1 MQNLP
6 QLPDRWLPLSH
17 RLDKAGIYADE
28 LKTSMHI
35 FHNMH
40 DASHPKETTHTK
52 YETCITWVRGVCGS
66 FWTQGSPEGV
76 LSNRRCQSVC
86 GPSVVRL

>member
-40 DASHPKETTHTK
+40 DASHPKETTHFK
-52 YETCITWVRGVCGS
+52 YETCIT
-66 FWTQGSPEGV
+66 
-76 LSNRRCQSVC
+76 
-86 GPSVVRL
+86 

>member
-40 DASHPKETTHTK
+40 DASHPKEITHTK
-52 YETCITWVRGVCGS
+52 YETCMRRVWFILDPGFSRG
-66 FWTQGSPEGV
+66 
-76 LSNRRCQSVC
+76 
-86 GPSVVRL
+86 GP

>member
-40 DASHPKETTHTK
+40 DACHPFLQA
-52 YETCITWVRGVCGS
+52 V
-66 FWTQGSPEGV
+66 
-76 LSNRRCQSVC
+76 SN
-86 GPSVVRL
+86 